1 MSDRRSPT
9 DGRPYAN
16 YSAPAS
22 VAIPGLSARTVTSSA
37 TTLRE
42 PASSVMTCADDLEVT
57 AACFWLQVCPWQGPL
72 SSVDFDTGVGADRN
86 MRCDILVSC
95 DEHARSNPL
104 RMRRYHVNA
113 SRGVRMRSSERGFQT
128 WNKVITMTL
137 EMKDVRRTFR
147 VVWTGSVV
155 DTGQRVL
162 CVCAVRKS
170 DEQAMD
176 VKDIM
181 GVKRTICD
189 PSESH
194 SGKKP

>member
-1 MSDRRSPT
+1 MPITVRQPRSLYQVFQLAPLLPPRRHCE
-9 DGRPYAN
+9 N
-16 YSAPAS
+16 
-22 VAIPGLSARTVTSSA
+22 
-37 TTLRE
+37 

-104 RMRRYHVNA
+104 QMRRYHVNA

-137 EMKDVRRTFR
+137 EMDDVRRTFR
-147 VVWTGSVV
+147 MVWTGSVV

-181 GVKRTICD
+181 GVKRTIYD